1 MSLLAPLG
9 LAALS
14 LLPIIVAIH
23 LWRVRHRRLEV
34 SSTLLWSRVLAELPL
49 RRPRRLPSR
58 LWLLLLE
65 LAVVI
70 CGAVALARP
79 ALVAAGAHRHLLV
92 AVDTSLAMA
101 ATDVR
106 PTRLDAA
113 KNEVRALIAGLGAD
127 DTMTLVDLGTAPR
140 VLATSAD
147 HAALTRAV
155 SALRQGEGP
164 SSLAGDSLL
173 LAGLVRSYVPAGSR
187 GNAASLYAPVD
198 VDGAVLGALR
208 RAAPGLDERLVG
220 SSADDRGVAGLTVSC
235 TASNC
240 EAYAR
245 LVNTAAA
252 PVTTRLTA
260 SVDSQHLTKTVTL
273 PAHSALPIGL
283 TLPAALRSGVHTV
296 ELRLAGHDA
305 LPADDTAWAT
315 IPLDVHR
322 KVLLVTSDPS
332 SPLAQ
337 ALRAVPGVGLST
349 TTPDV
354 YSDNMTQHVDLTVLD
369 NTGADVQPPGNL
381 LVVNPT
387 DSTAFFN
394 LNGTQNAPG
403 VEVVSQPGETAPAAD
418 AGALPQPDLL
428 RGVDLSSLVISSAS
442 TARLPG
448 WAHVDIEGDTGPLL
462 FSGITGGR
470 RVAVLLFDP
479 RATAATNASNLDTLL
494 AFPALIANAV
504 ETLAPAPPV
513 SAPSGETAALAVSR
527 QGLAWIEPLRGGAR
541 LSLPSSGDF
550 AALPAL
556 RPGLYTTGGALG
568 LNPQPIAVNAPVPG
582 DTLSAADTPAAAA
595 PSAPVVLAPSLVA
608 PWEGWAGLALL
619 ALIAL
624 SGEWWYYVRRT

>member
-65 LAVVI
+65 LAVVA

-79 ALVAAGAHRHLLV
+79 ALVAAGAHRHVLV

-101 ATDVR
+101 ATDVH
-106 PTRLDAA
+106 PTRLDVA
-113 KNEVRALIAGLGAD
+113 KNEVRALVAGLGAD

-140 VLATSAD
+140 VLVTSAD
-147 HAALTRAV
+147 HMTLTRAV
-155 SALRQGEGP
+155 DALRQGQGP
-164 SSLAGDSLL
+164 SSLAGDGLLLSSLL
-173 LAGLVRSYVPAGSR
+173 RSYVPAGSR
-187 GNAASLYAPVD
+187 GDAAYLFAPVG
-198 VDGAVLGALR
+198 VDGALLGALR
-208 RAAPGLDERLVG
+208 RAAPGLQERLVG
-220 SSADDRGVAGLTVSC
+220 TGAGDRGVAGLTVSC
-235 TASNC
+235 TTSSC

-245 LVNTAAA
+245 LVNTAAS

-260 SVDSQHLTKTVTL
+260 SVDTQSVTKTVTL

-283 TLPAALRSGVHTV
+283 TLPVTLRSGVHAV
-296 ELRLAGHDA
+296 KLRLAGHDA
-305 LPADDTAWAT
+305 LPADDVAWAT
-315 IPLDVHR
+315 IPLDIHR

-332 SPLAQ
+332 SALAQ
-337 ALRAVPGVGLST
+337 ALRAVPGVMLST
-349 TTPDV
+349 TAPDV

-387 DSTAFFN
+387 DSTSFFN
-394 LNGTQNAPG
+394 LSGTQNAPG
-403 VEVVSQPGETAPAAD
+403 VEVISQPGETVSAGD

-428 RGVDLSSLVISSAS
+428 RGVDLSSLVVSAAS
-442 TARLPG
+442 TARLPR
-448 WAHVDIEGDTGPLL
+448 WAHVDIEGDSGPLL

-479 RATAATNASNLDTLL
+479 RATADSNASNLDTLL

-513 SAPSGETAALAVSR
+513 SAPAGQTDALAAAR
-527 QGLAWIEPLRGGAR
+527 QGLAWIEPLHGGAR
-541 LSLPSSGDF
+541 LALPSSGDF

-556 RPGLYTTGGALG
+556 RPGLYTAGGALG
-568 LNPQPIAVNAPVPG
+568 LGAQPIAVNAPVPG
-582 DTLSAADTPAAAA
+582 DTLSAAGVPAAAA
-595 PSAPVVLAPSLVA
+595 PSAPVVLAPSLIA
-608 PWEGWAGLALL
+608 PWEGWAGLAVL